1 MSLQMFLLTALVI
14 GMNFA
19 GAQDNSGRLSVA
31 AVNTNATP
39 SSPSSS
45 PVAPTNAAPQ
55 GSASTTT
62 PSPSTSIN
70 SPFVSNVT
78 DAPLP
83 EIANQPKV
91 ITPTQTS
98 GPEVPRGPRDG
109 HWYASIGAGA
119 MVQQFTENGTATA
132 KGQIP
137 LNEGD
142 NGQLGTYICVKGGYD
157 FAVRDV
163 QLAFGTPIP
172 MRTGMELEF
181 VYLGSY
187 EKLNLTPNPAGNSN
201 PGDQVLPSVGTETYN
216 LNVYNVNLN
225 GLVKF
230 EELPVTPYFGG
241 GVGCAVLY
249 STNHRMQVDGT
260 DATGTPVSYETALGS
275 ANNVCLSLQAIV
287 GLERKIYENLN
298 LFIEYKFLAF
308 MDVQFNYGNESTTT
322 TPPVAGGASSS
333 NDFLAQQI
341 VSAGVK
347 WSF

>member
-1 MSLQMFLLTALVI
+1 
-14 GMNFA
+14 
-19 GAQDNSGRLSVA
+19 
-31 AVNTNATP
+31 
-39 SSPSSS
+39 
-45 PVAPTNAAPQ
+45 
-55 GSASTTT
+55 
-62 PSPSTSIN
+62 
-70 SPFVSNVT
+70 
-78 DAPLP
+78 
-83 EIANQPKV
+83 
-91 ITPTQTS
+91 
-98 GPEVPRGPRDG
+98 
-109 HWYASIGAGA
+109 

-163 QLAFGTPIP
+163 QLAFGSPVP

-181 VYLGSY
+181 IYLGSY
-187 EKLNLTPNPAGNSN
+187 EKLDLSPSSTGTAN

-230 EELPVTPYFGG
+230 EDLPVTPYFGG

-249 STNHRMQVDGT
+249 STNHKMKVDGI
-260 DATGTPVSYETALGS
+260 DATGTPVTYETAVGS

-287 GLERKIYENLN
+287 GLERKIYENLS

-333 NDFLAQQI
+333 NDFMAQQI
-341 VSAGVK
+341 ISSGLK